1 MRKHGRH
8 RHAGAGV
15 ATGHRTNVLALVVPL
30 RAGPHDVV
38 VREFVAAAITAAGA
52 RDHALLLLT
61 AEDGAAALRRAV
73 SSSVADGVVVMDVEA
88 ADPRVPVLLGLGKPA
103 VLIGVP
109 DRPRGLGCLDLDFA
123 AAGALCFGHL
133 AGLGHEHVALIG
145 SPAAAYR
152 RGSSSATRLAR
163 GFAAEA
169 NRRGLRATTLAW
181 GNTHWRTLRGL
192 DELFARHPD
201 VTGLVVHNESALPA
215 VLAGLHRRGLRVP
228 EDISLVAVCPDS
240 LTAPGLLDLTCV
252 AIPAREIGALAVE
265 TLIGQLDGTGA
276 PGTRLL
282 APALTARA
290 STAPPRLP
298 VPPPASG

>member
-1 MRKHGRH
+1 MHKHGHH

-15 ATGHRTNVLALVVPL
+15 ATGHRSNVLALVVPL
-30 RAGPHDVV
+30 RAGPHDVA
-38 VREFVAAAITAAGA
+38 VREFVTAAITAAGA
-52 RDHALLLLT
+52 CDHALLLLT
-61 AEDGAAALRRAV
+61 AEEGAAALRRAV

-88 ADPRVPVLLGLGKPA
+88 ADPRVPVLLGLRKPA

-123 AAGALCFGHL
+123 AAGALCLGHL

-152 RGSSSATRLAR
+152 RGSSAATRLAR
-163 GFAAEA
+163 GFTAEA
-169 NRRGLRATTLAW
+169 NRRGIGSVTLAW
-181 GNTHWRTLRGL
+181 GDTGRRTLRGL
-192 DELFARHPD
+192 DALFARHPD

-228 EDISLVAVCPDS
+228 EDLSVVAVCPDS
-240 LTAPGLLDLTCV
+240 LTAPGFLELTCV

-265 TLIGQLDGTGA
+265 TLIGQLDGTA
-276 PGTRLL
+276 TPGTRLL
-282 APALTARA
+282 APALTTRA

-298 VPPPASG
+298 VQPPASG

>member
-1 MRKHGRH
+1 MRKRGHH
-8 RHAGAGV
+8 RHAGARLAAGL
-15 ATGHRTNVLALVVPL
+15 RTNVLALVVPL
-30 RAGPHDVV
+30 RTGAHDCV

-61 AEDGAAALRRAV
+61 AEEGPAALRRAL

-88 ADPRVPVLLGLGKPA
+88 ADARVPALLGLGRPA

-123 AAGALCFGHL
+123 AAGALCLGHL

-145 SPAAAYR
+145 SPPAAYR

-163 GFAAEA
+163 GFTAEA
-169 NRRGLRATTLAW
+169 TRRCVRSTTLAW
-181 GNTHWRTLRGL
+181 GDTHRRTLRGL
-192 DELFARHPD
+192 DALFTRHPD
-201 VTGLVVHNESALPA
+201 VTGLVVHNETALPA
-215 VLAGLHRRGLRVP
+215 VLAALHQRGMRVP

-240 LTAPGLLDLTCV
+240 LAAHSLLELTCV

-265 TLIGQLDGTGA
+265 TVIGQLDDGTA
-276 PGTRLL
+276 PGIRLL
-282 APALTARA
+282 APKLAARA

-298 VPPPASG
+298 